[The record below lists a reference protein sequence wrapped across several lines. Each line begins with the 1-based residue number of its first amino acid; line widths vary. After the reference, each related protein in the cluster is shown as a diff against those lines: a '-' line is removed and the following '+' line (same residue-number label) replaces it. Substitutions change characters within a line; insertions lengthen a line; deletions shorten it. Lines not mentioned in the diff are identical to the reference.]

1 MPLLTPGPIES
12 SRLIVRLVT
21 EPDLPALLEVNGDD
35 ETTRFLPYPSWH
47 SLSDAQAW
55 LKRMTEMQA
64 TGSALQFVLVEKQLG
79 AAIGSCLLFRFEEGS
94 SRAELGYVLGRAHW
108 GRGYMREA
116 LTALIEQAFT
126 TLHLRRLEA
135 EVDPR
140 NLASSRLLHSLG
152 FAKEG
157 LLRERWVAKGEAR
170 DVEVFG
176 LLRHEWPGQASL
188 TESRA
193 AAD

>member
-1 MPLLTPGPIES
+1 MPLLVPGPIES

-21 EPDLPALLEVNGDD
+21 EPDLPALLEVNEND
-35 ETTRFLPYPSWH
+35 ETTRFLPYASWH
-47 SLSDAQAW
+47 SLSDAEAW

-64 TGSALQFVLVEKQLG
+64 TGTALQFVLVEKQLD
-79 AAIGSCLLFRFEEGS
+79 AVIGSCLLFRFEETS

-140 NLASSRLLHSLG
+140 NLASSRLLHTLG

-188 TESRA
+188 TETRA
-193 AAD
+193 AAG